1 MTAYLV
7 RFNVTRPEKFDR
19 TQVAL
24 RIVVILAL
32 SLLGGII
39 GWSLGLV
46 YLALPV
52 LAAVLISQKGG
63 ARYLEDRGGPAMT
76 LLQWYLALYTYLS
89 MLADKIPSEPEEII
103 SFEVRTQGTP
113 SVGSALLRLIFSI
126 PSAIVL
132 ALLGII
138 AMFIWIVAVVSV
150 LINESYSEGLYNLQ
164 LGIMRWHAR
173 LLGYHASLV
182 DQYPPFALDTGPE
195 ATLDPIN
202 AEGAAP

>member
-1 MTAYLV
+1 MTAYPV
-7 RFNVTRPEKFDR
+7 SFNVTRPEKFDR

-24 RIVVILAL
+24 RILVILVL
-32 SLLGGII
+32 SVLGGII

-89 MLADKIPSEPEEII
+89 MLADKFPSEPEEII

>member
-1 MTAYLV
+1 MTAYPV

-24 RIVVILAL
+24 RLLVILVL
-32 SLLGGII
+32 SVLGGII

-63 ARYLEDRGGPAMT
+63 ARYLEDRGGPVMT

-89 MLADKIPSEPEEII
+89 MLADKFPSEPEEII

-202 AEGAAP
+202 VEGAAP

>member
-7 RFNVTRPEKFDR
+7 RFNVTRPERFER

-24 RIVVILAL
+24 RILVILAL

-89 MLADKIPSEPEEII
+89 MLADKFPSEPEEII

-113 SVGSALLRLIFSI
+113 TVGSALLRLIYSI

-138 AMFIWIVAVVSV
+138 AAFIWIVAVVSV

-195 ATLDPIN
+195 AMLDPIN

>member
-7 RFNVTRPEKFDR
+7 RFNVKRPERFER

-24 RIVVILAL
+24 RILVILVL

-46 YLALPV
+46 YLAIPV

-89 MLADKIPSEPEEII
+89 MLADKFPSEPEEII

-113 SVGSALLRLIFSI
+113 SVGSALLRLIYSI

-195 ATLDPIN
+195 AMPDPTN

>member
-7 RFNVTRPEKFDR
+7 RFNVTRPERFDR

-24 RIVVILAL
+24 RILVILAL

-89 MLADKIPSEPEEII
+89 MLADKFPSEPEEII

-138 AMFIWIVAVVSV
+138 AVFIWIVAVVSV

>member
-1 MTAYLV
+1 MTAYPV
-7 RFNVTRPEKFDR
+7 TFNVTRPEKFER
-19 TQVAL
+19 TQVVL
-24 RIVVILAL
+24 RILVILAL

-52 LAAVLISQKGG
+52 LAAVLISQRGG

-89 MLADKIPSEPEEII
+89 MLADKFPSEPEEII

-113 SVGSALLRLIFSI
+113 SVGSALLRLIYSI

-132 ALLGII
+132 ALLAII
-138 AMFIWIVAVVSV
+138 AAFIWIVAVVSV

-202 AEGAAP
+202 PEGAAP